1 MKLKEIL
8 KAAGGMTLDIFAPG
22 ARQIINAVLP
32 RDKQLPPSATGIEAK
47 QSVRALPPEQRASLL
62 ERQVDLQIAQEEG
75 WTSRYRAMC
84 QADGQSSRAQ
94 IALMM
99 AKVLCFE
106 ILAFT
111 LWAFVYP
118 EQMQSPVLW
127 TVFGTLTGVPAT
139 LLGKYFGE
147 LRREQ
152 NKRQESMGASPSA
165 GLVGG
170 IVRALGAKAGGQ

>member
-8 KAAGGMTLDIFAPG
+8 KAAGGIALDVFAPG
-22 ARQIINAVLP
+22 TRQIINAVLP
-32 RDKQLPPSATGIEAK
+32 QDKQLPSSATGIEAE
-47 QSVRALPPEQRASLL
+47 QSVQTLRLEQRASLL
-62 ERQVDLQIAQEEG
+62 ERQVDLHIAQEEG
-75 WTSRYRAMC
+75 WTSRYIAMC

-118 EQMQSPVLW
+118 EQMNNPVLW

-139 LLGKYFGE
+139 FLGKYFGE

-152 NKRQESMGASPSA
+152 NKRQETMGAAPST

-170 IVRALGAKAGGQ
+170 IVRTLSTRPGGK

>member
-1 MKLKEIL
+1 MKLKEII
-8 KAAGGMTLDIFAPG
+8 KAAGGIALDVFAPG
-22 ARQIINAVLP
+22 ARQVINAVLP
-32 RDKQLPPSATGIEAK
+32 QDKQLPPSATGTDAD
-47 QSVRALPPEQRASLL
+47 QCVQALPPEQRASLL
-62 ERQVDLQIAQEEG
+62 ERQMDLHIAQEEG
-75 WTSRYRAMC
+75 WTSRYTAMC

-152 NKRQESMGASPSA
+152 SKRQEAMGASPST

-170 IVRALGAKAGGQ
+170 IARALGAKARGH